1 MSDAIHVGVSDNHFT
16 QLDGTNQ
23 TGMTRCQIIKPPVV
37 TDVKINAS
45 CESGIYGQYI
55 YISLI
60 RMSSEAGYFRIYE
73 VAVYMGEHISRYIIQ
88 YKVVNTLNLYI
99 NYVKD
104 ERDLPE

>member
-16 QLDGTNQ
+16 QLAGTNQ
-23 TGMTRCQIIKPPVV
+23 TGMTRCQVIKQPVV
-37 TDVKINAS
+37 TDANINAS
-45 CESGIYGQYI
+45 CGSGLYGQYI

-73 VAVYMGEHISRYIIQ
+73 VAVYMGEHISRYIIP
-88 YKVVNTLNLYI
+88 YKVVNTLNLYVDH
-99 NYVKD
+99 VKD